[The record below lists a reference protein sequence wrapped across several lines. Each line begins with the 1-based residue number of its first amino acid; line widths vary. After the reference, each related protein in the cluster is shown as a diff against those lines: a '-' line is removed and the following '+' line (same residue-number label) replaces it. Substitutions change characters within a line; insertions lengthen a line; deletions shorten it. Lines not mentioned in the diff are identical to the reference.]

1 MRVVVGVDWSDQTFS
16 AVKAVSLLYRPTELV
31 LVHAV
36 DVRPYESP
44 IFAPAIAKEAYAEIR
59 QTLLKT
65 GEQLL
70 EQTSREIPSG
80 VASARR
86 LCEIG
91 APAEV
96 ILETAKAA
104 AADLLVVGARGLGQ
118 ISELMLGSVSHQVLL
133 RAACSTLIIKG
144 APQSPKRVLL
154 AVEGPDDTE
163 RLQAWLCTHPFNNPV
178 ELCVLHV
185 LPHPYVSEPG
195 PGIPYAAWMQEMQ
208 KDGEELATGIA
219 MALDKAQYTVTHELV
234 KGFPAEAIS
243 KAAVGFDLVLVGSH
257 GRRGARR
264 FLLGSVSHSVVH
276 RVPCPILVVR

>member
-59 QTLLKT
+59 ETLLKT

-70 EQTSREIPSG
+70 DQTSREIPSA
-80 VASARR
+80 VPSVRR
-86 LCEIG
+86 FCEIG
-91 APAEV
+91 APPQV
-96 ILETAKAA
+96 ILDTAKAV

-118 ISELMLGSVSHQVLL
+118 ISELMLGSVSHQVLV

-144 APQSPKRVLL
+144 TPQSPKRVLL

-185 LPHPYVSEPG
+185 LPHPYVAEPG
-195 PGIPYAAWMQEMQ
+195 AGIPYASWMQEME
-208 KDGEELATGIA
+208 KHGEELAAGITT
-219 MALDKAQYTVTHELV
+219 ALDKAPYTVTHQLV
-234 KGFPAEAIS
+234 KGFPAEVIS
-243 KAAVGFDLVLVGSH
+243 KAAEGVDLVVVGSH
-257 GRRGARR
+257 GRRGIGR
-264 FLLGSVSHSVVH
+264 FLLGSVSHSVAH